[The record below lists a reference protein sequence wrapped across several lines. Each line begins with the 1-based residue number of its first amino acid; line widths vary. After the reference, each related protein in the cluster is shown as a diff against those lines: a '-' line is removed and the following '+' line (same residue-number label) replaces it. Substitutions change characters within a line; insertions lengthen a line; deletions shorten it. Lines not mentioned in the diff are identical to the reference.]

1 MLLPGVPSPYAGPFR
16 QVAPLPPSGA
26 QYSVPRPP
34 NRKWSGRVKP
44 DEHREA
50 EGRHGPGEPRGSHL
64 RVLAF
69 AALGVVFGDIGTSP
83 LYAFRESFHQ
93 GYGLAVSP
101 ANVMGIL
108 SLVCWSLLLVISVKY
123 LAFVL
128 RADNQGEGGI
138 LALTS
143 LVAPRRA
150 ERGTRAGRILVLL
163 GLFGA
168 SLLYGDGIITP
179 AISVL
184 SAVEGLEVATPIFRP
199 FIIPITIGIL
209 IGLFAFQSRGTA
221 GVARVFSPVTL
232 LWFLTIAALG
242 LWQVILHPGVLAAL
256 NPLHAVSFFERNGRA
271 GFLVLGSV
279 FLAVTGAEAL
289 YADMGHFGR
298 RPIRVAWFV
307 LVLPSLLLCYFG
319 QAAVVIA
326 NPAHADQPFFHLA
339 PAWGL
344 LPLVALA
351 TAATIIASQAVISGA
366 FSLTRQAV
374 QLGYLPRVEIEH
386 TSASEIGQIYV
397 PTLNWVLMFAC
408 LALVVGF
415 GTSSHLAAAYGV
427 AVTTDMVF
435 ATLLFTAVAY
445 RRWHWPAAAVLAM
458 AAGFLAM
465 DLSFWSANLVKVPH
479 GGWFPLVLAATVFTL
494 MTTWKTGR
502 ELLRSRL
509 SPGQL
514 SLADTI
520 AQLEHSRVPRV
531 PGIAVF
537 MYSDPEAT
545 PPALLHN
552 LKHNRILHERVVVL
566 SIINHDVPYIGRKDR
581 VQTRTLTNGFY
592 RITLHYGFMEDP
604 NVPRDIKWGETDDLK
619 FKSLETSYFLGRER
633 LVPSKRPGLAHWRKQ
648 LFSLLSQNARSAADF
663 YQLPNNRVVE
673 LGTQI
678 EL

>member
-1 MLLPGVPSPYAGPFR
+1 
-16 QVAPLPPSGA
+16 
-26 QYSVPRPP
+26 
-34 NRKWSGRVKP
+34 
-44 DEHREA
+44 
-50 EGRHGPGEPRGSHL
+50 
-64 RVLAF
+64 
-69 AALGVVFGDIGTSP
+69 VVFGDIGTSP

-93 GYGLAVSP
+93 NYGLTPTP
-101 ANVMGIL
+101 ANVLGVL
-108 SLVCWSLLLVISVKY
+108 SLICWSLVLVISVKY

-143 LVAPRRA
+143 LVSPTRSDGRTRR
-150 ERGTRAGRILVLL
+150 GPILVLL

-184 SAVEGLEVATPIFRP
+184 SAVEGLDLATPVVRP
-199 FIIPITIGIL
+199 FILPTTIGIL
-209 IGLFAFQSRGTA
+209 VALFAFQRRGTA

-232 LWFLTIAALG
+232 LWFLTIALLG
-242 LWQVILHPGVLAAL
+242 LVQIVRHPAVLAAV
-256 NPLHAVSFFERNGRA
+256 NPAHAVAFFGRNGLA

-279 FLAVTGAEAL
+279 FLVVTGGEAL

-298 RPIRVAWFV
+298 QPIRLAWFV
-307 LVLPSLLLCYFG
+307 LVLPALLLNYFG
-319 QAAVVIA
+319 QGALIIA
-326 NPAHADQPFFHLA
+326 NPSELEQPFFHLA
-339 PAWGL
+339 PEWAL

-351 TAATIIASQAVISGA
+351 TSATIIASQAVISGA

-386 TSASEIGQIYV
+386 TSAQEIGQIYV
-397 PTLNWVLMFAC
+397 PTLNWALMLAC
-408 LALVVGF
+408 IALVVGF
-415 GTSSHLAAAYGV
+415 GSSSSLAAAYGV

-445 RRWHWPAAAVLAM
+445 RRWHWPAPLVLAL
-458 AAGFLAM
+458 AVGFLAM

-479 GGWFPLVLAATVFTL
+479 GGWFPLLLAAGVFTM

-502 ELLRSRL
+502 ATLRERL
-509 SPGQL
+509 RVGAL
-514 SLADTI
+514 TLTDTI
-520 AQLEHSRVPRV
+520 EQFEHSRIPRV
-531 PGIAVF
+531 PGVAVF

-552 LKHNRILHERVVVL
+552 VKHNRVLHERVVVL
-566 SIINHDVPYIGRKDR
+566 SIINEDVPFVPKKER
-581 VQTRTLTNGFY
+581 VETQVLSHGFY
-592 RITLHYGFMEDP
+592 RILLHYGYMEDP
-604 NVPRDIKWGETDDLK
+604 NVPRDIRFGETDELK
-619 FKSLETSYFLGRER
+619 FKSLDTSYFLGRER
-633 LVPSKRPGLAHWRKQ
+633 LILSRRPGLAPWRKR
-648 LFSLLSQNARSAADF
+648 LFMLMSQNARSAADF
-663 YQLPNNRVVE
+663 YMLPDNAVVE